1 MCFTIQNDFLRYG
14 FLCVLICLV
23 LPVKVLSQAQ
33 SGTIITVSIDAGEG
47 LIYLLLVIFFAV
59 NFCTPVIRYVYVSY
73 LANLVEKA
81 QQQAV
86 KASKKMT
93 ERMSDAG
100 RKVSQSVRSV

>member
-1 MCFTIQNDFLRYG
+1 MLFQNGKSSVFV
-14 FLCVLICLV
+14 CALISIALIE
-23 LPVKVLSQAQ
+23 KVESQAQ

-59 NFCTPVIRYVYVSY
+59 NFCTPVIRYIYVSY

-81 QQQAV
+81 QKEAM
-86 KASKKMT
+86 KASKKMS

>member
-1 MCFTIQNDFLRYG
+1 MSFSVQNRFKNAAI
-14 FLCVLICLV
+14 LCSLISLILCNLTN
-23 LPVKVLSQAQ
+23 SQAQ
-33 SGTIITVSIDAGEG
+33 SGTIITVDINAGEG

-59 NFCTPVIRYVYVSY
+59 NFCTPVIRFVYVSY